1 MTVVRYGRGS
11 VIGPDA
17 SHTTWGIVRDYYN
30 AQGVRKQ
37 PKQRGFA
44 TRREAEMALDEWR
57 VAVNKRMAVEPSR
70 MSLAELFEQ
79 WMESEV
85 AGLRPKTIESY
96 HYSSN
101 HVIKR
106 IGGKSAQALTPQDV
120 NALKVVLM
128 RETGPRV
135 AYKAMQCLRQAL
147 SWATQIEFVQRNV
160 AALVDLPSYQADE
173 GIALSHAQARAFL
186 AVAEDATYSPL
197 WLLYLST
204 GVRRG
209 EGLGLQWKDW
219 KPNVGLLS
227 IRQQASIIKGQDGKA
242 RIVLAEVKS
251 RAGRRT
257 VEVDARLALALEEH
271 LARQRRQREGM
282 QPWVDHDLIFCTGNG
297 LVLNPNNVLRVFY
310 QLRDL
315 SHLPPDLTIHD
326 LRHTHASHLVL
337 AGVPILEVSR
347 RLGHARP
354 DITLQKYSHLMPG
367 YVGSATAAVE
377 SALYPSAVPLHE

>member
-1 MTVVRYGRGS
+1 VR
-11 VIGPDA
+11 
-17 SHTTWGIVRDYYN
+17 
-30 AQGVRKQ
+30 
-37 PKQRGFA
+37 
-44 TRREAEMALDEWR
+44 RRW
-57 VAVNKRMAVEPSR
+57 
-70 MSLAELFEQ
+70 
-79 WMESEV
+79 
-85 AGLRPKTIESY
+85 
-96 HYSSN
+96 
-101 HVIKR
+101 
-106 IGGKSAQALTPQDV
+106 TPQDV
-120 NALKVVLM
+120 DALKVVLM
-128 RETGPRV
+128 RETSAR
-135 AYKAMQCLRQAL
+135 AWRTTRMKCLRQAL
-147 SWATQIEFVQRNV
+147 SWATQIELVQRNV
-160 AALVDLPSYQADE
+160 SGCWWTCRAYQADE

-186 AVAEDATYSPL
+186 AVAEGATYSPL